1 MQKKFKLLEQKIASD
16 EKTFSDIVP
25 EANKM
30 IRWFG
35 DTPSKTDFSIIYLHG
50 FSASRQEI
58 SPVTERVADLL
69 GANVFYTR
77 LAGHGR
83 SEDAMAEATVEAW
96 KLDAEKAVEI
106 AKNIGHEVVLISTST
121 GATLATWLA
130 TQAIS
135 DDVVAS
141 VMISPNFGI
150 ANRTGEL
157 VRWPLGLKFAKLVSG
172 DYRSFEPK
180 NDLHR
185 LYWTERY
192 PMEALVPMIKLVDE
206 IDEMDKSSITVPQI
220 LIYSPDDSVV
230 NVEKIES
237 AAKEFTSSNTQLSRF
252 TLSEDEGQH
261 LLAGDACSPGS
272 NDAMVELIHNYLLNV
287 IK

>member
-1 MQKKFKLLEQKIASD
+1 MQNNLKLLEQKIALS
-16 EKTFSDIVP
+16 EKAFADIVP
-25 EANKM
+25 EASKL
-30 IRWFG
+30 IRWFS
-35 DTPSKTDFSIIYLHG
+35 DNPTKTEFSIIYLHG

-77 LAGHGR
+77 LVGHGR
-83 SEDAMAEATVEAW
+83 SEDAMAEATVEDW
-96 KLDAEKAVEI
+96 KLDAQKAYDI
-106 AKNIGHEVVLISTST
+106 AKELGDKVILISTST
-121 GATLATWLA
+121 GATLATWLVA
-130 TQAIS
+130 QSLS

-141 VMISPNFGI
+141 VMVSPNFGI

-172 DYRSFEPK
+172 DYRSFIPK

-206 IDEMDKSSITVPQI
+206 VDEMDKSAITVPQI
-220 LIYSPDDSVV
+220 MIYSPDDRVI

-237 AAKEFTSSNTQLSRF
+237 TAKEFSNSDTQLSQF
-252 TLSEDEGQH
+252 KLSEDEGQH

-272 NDAMVELIHNYLLNV
+272 NDAMVELIHNYLLSV